1 MSAARRLVVR
11 GPNITMEDGRP
22 VRLRGFNLL
31 YMLDSNF
38 DKPRDDVDGL
48 LKRLLP
54 DVNVVRLVMLH
65 WDDRPT
71 EMSGRGN
78 SNDCSEVRSANG
90 NQFVISIR
98 CLEQFDRI
106 LQWTSQQGLWAII
119 TARASIAAGERLP
132 DDGPTHGKA
141 VDPKLVS
148 HTVFGNAKLQARFLD
163 MWRVVANRY
172 KNLCACRHR
181 AAILALPRCLF

>member
-1 MSAARRLVVR
+1 M
-11 GPNITMEDGRP
+11 
-22 VRLRGFNLL
+22 RLRGFNLL
-31 YMLDSNF
+31 YMLDSSF

-54 DVNVVRLVMLH
+54 DANVVRLVMLH

-106 LQWTSQQGLWAII
+106 LQWTSQQRPLGNHYSF
-119 TARASIAAGERLP
+119 RASIAAGSACQMMDQLTAKRMIRSWFPIQYLYCKAASSVLGHVARRSESLQEFVRMPTQSRDPCVASLP
-132 DDGPTHGKA
+132 
-141 VDPKLVS
+141 LLIS
-148 HTVFGNAKLQARFLD
+148 
-163 MWRVVANRY
+163 
-172 KNLCACRHR
+172 
-181 AAILALPRCLF
+181 